1 MLPADTQGMSWAEPW
16 AGFGMRGNASRL
28 LQLEDARIHRRD
40 LLGSEGDELWYLFN
54 VIAPYFLMAMSGS
67 YFGVANAAFAFTREH
82 VAKRAYPHGSSLGQ
96 QPIVQHRSES
106 CGRSSSGRGG
116 LSTTQQPPATLG
128 IPMPSPGSSP
138 VRPKSPTAR
147 ST

>member
-1 MLPADTQGMSWAEPW
+1 MLRHAFAWAQLSSQ
-16 AGFGMRGNASRL
+16 ARRL
-28 LQLEDARIHRRD
+28 LISASVD